1 MVFMKKI
8 EILLFTL
15 CFTSFACKTKE
26 NAVKYT
32 AQDADYLHQCEKKL
46 TDIIVLDIFNPPV
59 ASRIYAYA
67 SIAGYEAARHAQKD
81 SKSLMSQLK
90 GFETPPSPQESSGTV
105 LEGQNYDF
113 TLAAVTAFCETARK
127 VIFAKPEMQ
136 AFQEELTK
144 KLSERNDEEVNKRSI
159 AFGLAIAET
168 AGKRI
173 ATDNYKETRGME
185 RFEVKTGKGGIW
197 VPTLP
202 DYADAV
208 EPHWHKMKTL
218 VLDTSSQCKPILPPQ
233 YSEDK
238 NSPFWKELLEVYE
251 TVKKITPEQDN
262 ITTFW
267 DDNPFVSRHKGHLMF
282 QDKKMTPGGHWMA
295 IAQLLSKEKQTD
307 FFTTA
312 RTYAL
317 TSVALHE
324 GFISCW
330 DEKYSSI
337 RVRPETVIKDKIEKD
352 WKPWLVTPPFP
363 AYTSGHST
371 ISASAAEVLTTIFGD
386 NVAYTDTTEKEYGL
400 PIRSF
405 TSFRQA
411 AVEASISRV
420 YGGIHF
426 RSDCEVGNAQGKKVG
441 QLVLERVKL

>member
-1 MVFMKKI
+1 
-8 EILLFTL
+8 
-15 CFTSFACKTKE
+15 
-26 NAVKYT
+26 
-32 AQDADYLHQCEKKL
+32 
-46 TDIIVLDIFNPPV
+46 
-59 ASRIYAYA
+59 
-67 SIAGYEAARHAQKD
+67 
-81 SKSLMSQLK
+81 MSQLK
-90 GFETPPSPQESSGTV
+90 NFDTPPSVKEA
-105 LEGQNYDF
+105 ENYDF

-144 KLSERNDEEVNKRSI
+144 KISERNEDDVNQRSI
-159 AFGLAIAET
+159 AFGLAIAEI

-173 ATDNYKETRGME
+173 AADNYKETRGME
-185 RFEVKTGKGGIW
+185 RFEVQTGKGIW

-208 EPHWHKMKTL
+208 EPHWSKMKTL
-218 VLDTSSQCKPILPPQ
+218 VLDSCSQCKPVPPAP

-238 NSPFWKELLEVYE
+238 NSPFWKELLEVYDMG
-251 TVKKITPEQDN
+251 TKITDEHDN

-295 IAQLLSKEKQTD
+295 IAQLMCKQQKTD
-307 FFTTA
+307 FFNTA
-312 RTYAL
+312 KTYAL
-317 TSVALHE
+317 TAIALHE

-330 DEKYSSI
+330 DEKYRSA

-352 WKPWLVTPPFP
+352 WKPYLVTPPFP
-363 AYTSGHST
+363 SYTSGHST
-371 ISASAAEVLTTIFGD
+371 ISAAAAEVLTALFGD

-405 TSFRQA
+405 KSFRQA
-411 AVEASISRV
+411 AEEASISRV

-426 RSDCEVGNAQGKKVG
+426 RSDCEAGNAQGKKVG
-441 QLVLERVKL
+441 AMVLERIKL

>member
-1 MVFMKKI
+1 MKKVT
-8 EILLFTL
+8 ILFLIFSFT
-15 CFTSFACKTKE
+15 FIVCKKRD
-26 NAVKYT
+26 NKVKYT
-32 AQDADYLHQCEKKL
+32 VEDADYLHQCEKKL
-46 TDIIVLDIFNPPV
+46 TDIIVVDIFTPPV

-67 SIAGYEAARHAQKD
+67 SIAAYEAARHAQKG
-81 SKSLMSQLK
+81 SKSVMSQLK
-90 GFETPPSPQESSGTV
+90 NFDTPPSVKDNE
-105 LEGQNYDF
+105 NYDF

-144 KLSERNDEEVNKRSI
+144 KISERNEDDVNQRSI
-159 AFGLAIAET
+159 AFGLAIAEI

-173 ATDNYKETRGME
+173 AADNYKETRGME
-185 RFEVKTGKGGIW
+185 RFEVQTGKGIW

-208 EPHWHKMKTL
+208 EPHWSKMKTL
-218 VLDTSSQCKPILPPQ
+218 VLDSCSQCKPVPPAP

-238 NSPFWKELLEVYE
+238 NSPFWKELLEVYDMG
-251 TVKKITPEQDN
+251 TKITDEHDN

-295 IAQLLSKEKQTD
+295 IAQLMCKQQKTD
-307 FFTTA
+307 FFNTA
-312 RTYAL
+312 KTYAL
-317 TSVALHE
+317 TAIALHE

-330 DEKYSSI
+330 DEKYRSA

-352 WKPWLVTPPFP
+352 WKPYLVTPPFP
-363 AYTSGHST
+363 SYTSGHST
-371 ISASAAEVLTTIFGD
+371 ISAAAAEVLTALFGD

-405 TSFRQA
+405 KSFRQA
-411 AVEASISRV
+411 AEEASISRV

-426 RSDCEVGNAQGKKVG
+426 RSECEAGTAQGKKVG
-441 QLVLERVKL
+441 AMVLERIKL